1 MRRSLLFGC
10 VLGFVGGT
18 AVAQLPAGHDAALV
32 QKKCTVC
39 HDTDRVMSQRQDA
52 DGWQTTVNKMK
63 ALGAQIDAAEQKKI
77 VAYLAAAFP
86 AEMGPKLNINQASQV
101 ELEAAFS
108 LKRKEAAAVV
118 KYREQVGGFKS
129 VDDLKKA
136 PGMDAKKVDEK
147 KADLTV

>member
-1 MRRSLLFGC
+1 MLGC
-10 VLGFVGGT
+10 ASVT
-18 AVAQLPAGHDAALV
+18 AYAQLPAGHDAALV
-32 QKKCTVC
+32 QKKCTMC

-52 DGWQTTVNKMK
+52 DGWQATVNKMK

-86 AEMGPKLNINQASQV
+86 AEMGPKLNINLASQV

-108 LKRKEAAAVV
+108 LRRKQAEAVV
-118 KYREQVGGFKS
+118 RYRERVGGFKS
-129 VDDLKKA
+129 VEDLKKA
-136 PGMDAKKVDEK
+136 PGMDAVKVDAK

>member
-1 MRRSLLFGC
+1 MRRSFFFVGVLGC
-10 VLGFVGGT
+10 VSGT
-18 AVAQLPAGHDAALV
+18 ALAQLPAGHDAALV

-108 LKRKEAAAVV
+108 LRRKEAAAVV
-118 KYREQVGGFKS
+118 RYRESVGGFKS
-129 VDDLKKA
+129 VEDLKKA
-136 PGMDAKKVDEK
+136 PGMDSRKVDAK